1 MIGVAALVLSTT
13 LVVWAAFLGARLAR
27 AAEGIERAL
36 AVATLT
42 GVGVIVCSLIAG
54 LVGAYTPLGLTVTA
68 AVLAATAALAHR
80 VLLGSLPWPSSPRL
94 PMLQPWQI
102 ALTVLAALALAWRVV
117 LALVL
122 PPFAYDA
129 LTYHVTAIAHWVESD
144 TIGANTYSFCCA
156 RYPSNGE
163 LLDSWLAVFSR
174 SDTLVDASQVAATL
188 LGALAVAALARWLGV
203 TPGGAVAAGALFVTT
218 PIVLTQANTPY
229 VDVTF
234 VAFLLASAA
243 FLVRFLD
250 ADPFGTDKTARRS
263 QLQPGLLVLSGLA
276 AGVAFGA
283 KHFALPAVGVLS
295 ALLVAHVVV
304 ARARRRLGTG
314 RGMLLVV
321 IFASC
326 CILVGGSWYLRSWID
341 TRNPVWPAAVHI
353 GHTTVFAG
361 RRELDDLLTVP
372 PGGNRAWP
380 YEVGRSWAHDLAFW
394 TRRDYSYEERDGGLG
409 PVWSWL
415 GLPALLALAWWAIR
429 RRPVVAVNLLAP
441 FALLYAVQP
450 YRWWSRFTIYL
461 PALAAPAIVLGIE
474 RLPSRALA
482 RALAVATVLLAVVGV
497 ALATWR
503 LDPAGRAR
511 VIDMRDVVGLVDAPA
526 RERTAGAL
534 FFPEYQWLERVPLD
548 APVAV
553 EEFAPSIRFVYPF
566 LAPRFDRRVDLL
578 TGSPG
583 RRTSRRLARDRI
595 RFLAVERGGTFD
607 RWASRQPRAFESFY
621 TGHGVRV
628 FRLQGA
634 TYSLRP

>member
-1 MIGVAALVLSTT
+1 MIGVTALVVSTV

-27 AAEGIERAL
+27 AAEGVERAL

-42 GVGVIVCSLIAG
+42 GVGVIGCSLVAG
-54 LVGAYTPLGLTVTA
+54 LVDAYTRLGLTVAA
-68 AVLAATAALAHR
+68 AVLAAAATVAHR
-80 VLLGSLPWPSSPRL
+80 AVLGPLPRPSRPRL
-94 PMLQPWQI
+94 PTLRPWQLV
-102 ALTVLAALALAWRVV
+102 LTLVAASALAWRVV

-122 PPFAYDA
+122 PPFAFDA
-129 LTYHVTAIAHWVESD
+129 LTYHVTAVAHWVQSG
-144 TIGANTYSFCCA
+144 TVGANTYSFCCA
-156 RYPSNGE
+156 HYPSNGE
-163 LLDSWLAVFSR
+163 LLDSWLAVFTH
-174 SDTLVDASQVAATL
+174 SDTLADAAQVAAAL
-188 LGALAVAALARWLGV
+188 LGALAVAALARWIGV
-203 TPGGAVAAGALFVTT
+203 TPGGAVAAGALFVVT

-250 ADPFGTDKTARRS
+250 ADAFRIGKTARRS

-283 KHFALPAVGVLS
+283 KHFALPAVAVLS
-295 ALLVAHVVV
+295 VLVAAHLVV
-304 ARARRRLGTG
+304 ARVRGRLGTG
-314 RGMLLVV
+314 SALVLLATFV
-321 IFASC
+321 SC
-326 CILVGGSWYLRSWID
+326 VAVVGGSWYLRSWID
-341 TRNPVWPAAVHI
+341 TRNPVWPAAVHV

-361 RRELDDLLTVP
+361 RRDLGDLLTVP

-380 YEVGRSWAHDLAFW
+380 YEVARSWAHDLAFW

-415 GLPALLALAWWAIR
+415 GLPALLAFAWWAIR
-429 RRPVVAVNLLAP
+429 RQPVIAVNLLAP

-474 RLPSRALA
+474 RLRARALA
-482 RALAVATVLLAVVGV
+482 RALALATVLLAVAGV

-503 LDPAGRAR
+503 LDPAGRGR
-511 VIDMRDVVGLVDAPA
+511 VIDMRDVLGLVDAPA
-526 RERTAGAL
+526 SERTDGAL
-534 FFPEYQWLERVPLD
+534 FFPEYGWLGRVALD
-548 APVAV
+548 APVAI

-578 TGSPG
+578 TGLPG

-595 RFLAVERGGTFD
+595 RFLAVERGGAFD
-607 RWASRQPRAFESFY
+607 RWAAGQPRVFAPFAAA
-621 TGHGVRV
+621 HGVRV
-628 FRLQGA
+628 FRVRGA
-634 TYSLRP
+634 TYPLRP